1 MAQLNAYLV
10 FPGNCRE
17 GMDFYKRCL
26 GGELTLMTI
35 GDSPMTAQMPAE
47 MHGKIMHSA
56 LTSGKMVLMASDNVG
71 EEEYRPGN
79 NIYLCLVCESKEEIE
94 TLFSKLSQGGRV
106 RNPLKKEFFGTYG
119 DLTDR
124 YGFNW
129 MFQFGEGQ
137 PQ

>member
-1 MAQLNAYLV
+1 MAQLNAYLM

-17 GMDFYKRCL
+17 AMEFYKRCL

-47 MHGKIMHSA
+47 MHGKIMHSMIA
-56 LTSGKMVLMASDNVG
+56 SGKMTLMGSDMVG
-71 EEEYRPGN
+71 EERYKPGN
-79 NIYLCLVCESKEEIE
+79 TISLCLVCESKEEIE
-94 TLFSKLSQGGRV
+94 TLFSQLSQGGQV
-106 RNPLKKEFFGTYG
+106 KNPLKEEFFGTYG

-129 MFQFGEGQ
+129 MFQFGGNQ
-137 PQ
+137 KP